1 MLVFSKRPSRRAAI
15 ENVRLSHTEF
25 RQSNF
30 QRIIIQRLLDQRF
43 ISKMQGKI
51 MKVYI
56 GIYTGMEDLTE

>member
-1 MLVFSKRPSRRAAI
+1 MF
-15 ENVRLSHTEF
+15 VRLSHTEF

-30 QRIIIQRLLDQRF
+30 QRIIIQRLLGQRF